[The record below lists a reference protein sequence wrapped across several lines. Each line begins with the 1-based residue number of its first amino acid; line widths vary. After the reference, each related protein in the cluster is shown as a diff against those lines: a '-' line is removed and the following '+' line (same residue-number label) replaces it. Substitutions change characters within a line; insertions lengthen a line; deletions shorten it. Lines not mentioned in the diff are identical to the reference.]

1 MKKAKRNTK
10 NYAKIAKAS
19 LTGTALLAACTLPA
33 AGAPAAKPNILF
45 ILLDDM
51 GWYEPGCYGGTTGLE
66 TPNIDRLAREGMRF
80 TQFTSYPMCS
90 PSRAAFVT
98 GRHGY
103 RTGIVSN
110 VCDPGGAGHEFFS
123 EEIPFAKT
131 LKKAGY
137 TTACYGKLHLH
148 WDNSVHPEFVSDV
161 LGFDHSMV
169 YIGHPYEELR
179 NRKIPNDRKLS
190 DPAGGMVF
198 DHFNLTWSQDGKPV
212 NSEGYDSDV
221 LTQAAIEFMKQK
233 REQPFAVW
241 LPYFSIHEPF
251 QAPPRWKS
259 YWDDRKEKLRPIF
272 EECVRRTRAVAAM
285 PGGRK
290 ELVNYNPPLDMF
302 INRTAMASSVDENIG
317 RLLDYLDA
325 SGLAD
330 NTLVVFSSD
339 NGPHPIAGG
348 GKATVC
354 DDAVRLPL
362 IVRWPG
368 RIAPGTVCDA
378 LTESVDIYPTLV
390 DAAGERMPSEIPF
403 DGASLIPL
411 LEGRTPES
419 WRQAGYTE
427 LRGVYGIFTTDWFM
441 RSDPGQKPVFY
452 ARQTPPTILEHP
464 VDEEI
469 VPLDVRKLLI
479 SKDEKLRKI
488 SKETITKI
496 QHEMNACR
504 KQGYGVYSDRLIDMG
519 LQKK

>member
-1 MKKAKRNTK
+1 MNAFKKWRCG
-10 NYAKIAKAS
+10 IKAS
-19 LTGTALLAACTLPA
+19 GGIISGVLFGVVRALQAEQ
-33 AGAPAAKPNILF
+33 PNILF

-110 VCDPGGAGHEFFS
+110 VCDPGGAGHEFLP

-137 TTACYGKLHLH
+137 STACFGKIHLH
-148 WDNSVHPEFVSDV
+148 WNNSVYPEFVSDV

-169 YIGHPYEELR
+169 YLGHPYEELR

-198 DHFNLTWSQDGKPV
+198 DHFNITWHHNGKPII
-212 NSEGYDSDV
+212 SEGYDSDV

-233 REQPFAVW
+233 RDQPFAVW

-251 QAPPRWKS
+251 QSPPRWKS
-259 YWDDRKEKLRPIF
+259 YWDARKEARRPIF
-272 EECVRRTRAVAAM
+272 DECIRRTRTVAAM
-285 PGGRK
+285 PYGRK
-290 ELVNYNPPLDMF
+290 ELMNYDPPLDMF
-302 INRTAMASSVDENIG
+302 INRTAMASAVDENIG
-317 RLLDYLDA
+317 RLLDYLDE

-362 IVRWPG
+362 IIRWPG
-368 RIAPGTVCDA
+368 RIAPGTVCEA
-378 LTESVDIYPTLV
+378 LAESVDIYPTLI
-390 DAAGERMPSEIPF
+390 DAVGGQMPSEIPF
-403 DGASLIPL
+403 DGSSLLPL
-411 LEGRTPES
+411 LKGRTPES

-427 LRGVYGIFTTDWFM
+427 LRGVYGLFTADWFM
-441 RSDPGQKPVFY
+441 RSEPGQDPVFY
-452 ARQTPPTILEHP
+452 ARQTPPTILEYP
-464 VDEEI
+464 VDAET
-469 VPLDVRKLLI
+469 VPLAARKLLQSEEGKRRNL
-479 SKDEKLRKI
+479 SKD
-488 SKETITKI
+488 TMTKI
-496 QHEMNACR
+496 QHEINENR
-504 KQGYGVYSDRLIDMG
+504 KKGTDVYGDRLIEMG
-519 LQKK
+519 LRKQ